1 MLEQNK
7 INNMKKL
14 ALILLLM
21 SSKTKAQSNVPVE
34 QSVNY
39 YLSNN
44 YENHYFK
51 DINGTF
57 DKFIGNWK
65 YENATDLVE
74 ISIYKQESRAG
85 GIGNSFDDELY
96 IEFKFTQNGVV
107 IFDTFSENRTYFIS
121 GLRFEIPTNTNK
133 YHLLYREPTQKY
145 FKARQYLDIE
155 FIPNTTGGQ
164 PQLSWT
170 VSYEPTS
177 IDPLPPIMPM
187 NMIFTKL
194 P

>member
-121 GLRFEIPTNTNK
+121 GI
-133 YHLLYREPTQKY
+133 Y
-145 FKARQYLDIE
+145 FKRVFNKLCH
-155 FIPNTTGGQ
+155 
-164 PQLSWT
+164 
-170 VSYEPTS
+170 
-177 IDPLPPIMPM
+177 
-187 NMIFTKL
+187 FTL
-194 P
+194 FYH

>member
-1 MLEQNK
+1 
-7 INNMKKL
+7 MKKL
-14 ALILLLM
+14 IIIILFIGFQAN
-21 SSKTKAQSNVPVE
+21 AQFNIPVE
-34 QSVNY
+34 QMQT
-39 YLSNN
+39 YLLNRTSN
-44 YENHYFK
+44 NHYFK
-51 DINGTF
+51 DINGVF

-121 GLRFEIPTNTNK
+121 GIYFKDPYNTNK